1 MSSPT
6 PSLLPTQRPLTDGE
20 LRELLA
26 PVGTVAAH
34 QLLSGGTFS
43 AVQAATLTN
52 GTDVV
57 VKTSVPERAL
67 PDGRTPLLTYEHD
80 MLRAER
86 DMLELLEHIDG
97 VPPPRV
103 LHSDFSRRHAE
114 VDAVVMTRVPGTPWD
129 TVMSE
134 MSPAANERAW
144 ARVGEIVAAMQ
155 TVTGRRFGYPAR
167 DFALGAATWPEFV
180 DALFAAAVADAAEWD
195 VDIEP
200 ERVLAAVEAVRPY
213 LDEVTEPRLVHNDLW
228 PGNVLLD
235 PATGEVFGVV
245 DFERALYGDRL
256 QDFCG
261 SESMNTG
268 HNDRSYVAGYLS
280 TGAPNRWSADGATES
295 GLDPAAHA
303 RLSLYRLWAMSVQFT
318 EIVPRGFS
326 GDWVVGHRATIL
338 ANRAELF
345 RQLGV

>member
-6 PSLLPTQRPLTDGE
+6 PSLLPTQRPLNEAE

-26 PVGTVAAH
+26 PLGAVASH

-43 AVQAATLTN
+43 AVQAARLAD
-52 GTDVV
+52 GTDLV

-86 DMLELLEHIDG
+86 DMLERLADIEG
-97 VPPPRV
+97 VPAPRV
-103 LHSDFSRRHAE
+103 LHSDFSRTIAD
-114 VDAVVMTRVPGTPWD
+114 VDAVVMTRIPGTPWD
-129 TVMSE
+129 TVTTE
-134 MSPAANERAW
+134 MSPAANDRAW
-144 ARVGEIVAAMQ
+144 ARVGEVVAAMQ
-155 TVTGRRFGYPAR
+155 RVTGRRFGYPAR
-167 DFALGAATWPEFV
+167 DFALGAQTWPEFI
-180 DALFAAAVADAAEWD
+180 DALFAAAVADAAEWG

-200 ERVLAAVEAVRPY
+200 ERLLAAVEAVRPH
-213 LDEVTEPRLVHNDLW
+213 LDEVTEPHLVHNDLW

-245 DFERALYGDRL
+245 DFERALFGDRL

-268 HNDRSYVAGYLS
+268 RNESAYIAGYVAAGGS
-280 TGAPNRWSADGATES
+280 DRWDDASGTAS

-303 RLSLYRLWAMSVQFT
+303 RLTLYRLWAMSVQFT

-326 GDWVVGHRATIL
+326 GDWVAGHRATIL

>member
-6 PSLLPTQRPLTDGE
+6 PSLLPTQRPLTEAE
-20 LRELLA
+20 LRELLD
-26 PVGTVAAH
+26 PLGTVTRH
-34 QLLSGGTFS
+34 ELLSGGTFS
-43 AVQAATLTN
+43 AVQAATLTD

-80 MLRAER
+80 MLRSEHN
-86 DMLELLEHIDG
+86 MLQRLANVSG
-97 VPPPRV
+97 VPAPLV
-103 LHSDFSRRHAE
+103 LHSDFSRRIAE

-129 TVMSE
+129 TVADQMSRE
-134 MSPAANERAW
+134 ANDRAW
-144 ARVGEIVAAMQ
+144 QQVGEIVAAMQ
-155 TVTGRRFGYPAR
+155 TVTGERFGYPAR
-167 DFALGAATWPEFV
+167 DFALGAATWPEFI
-180 DALFAAAVADAAEWD
+180 DALVAAAVADAAEWD

-200 ERVLAAVEAVRPY
+200 ARLLAAVEAVRPY

-245 DFERALYGDRL
+245 DFERALLGDPL
-256 QDFCG
+256 QDLCG

-268 HNDRSYVAGYLS
+268 RNDPAYVAGYVAAG
-280 TGAPNRWSADGATES
+280 GANRWDGAATTAS

-303 RLSLYRLWAMSVQFT
+303 RLTLYRLWAMSVQFT

-326 GDWVVGHRATIL
+326 GEWVTGHRATIL

-345 RQLGV
+345 NQLGV